1 MSGITLAPPG
11 TILYHCTGPNM
22 SVLMHALCITIS
34 SVPSKHSAFCN
45 YFKRGRRG
53 LLRKIPA
60 QSQSISRKPV
70 SITWR
75 PDTKTL
81 AQKTDTYLNIL
92 CKPKHSTLYS
102 VSNRFILMLLNTN
115 KTQMERIA
123 CVIPPFQR
131 QLQSIVMNLACQAEQ
146 RTSFSP
152 TSTIPAL
159 HIPLTK

>member
-70 SITWR
+70 SITSR

-131 QLQSIVMNLACQAEQ
+131 QLQSIVMNSACQAEQ
-146 RTSFSP
+146 RISFSP

>member
-1 MSGITLAPPG
+1 MYEWDTSAPPG

-22 SVLMHALCITIS
+22 PMLMHALCITIS

-45 YFKRGRRG
+45 YFRRGRRG

-70 SITWR
+70 SVTSR

-115 KTQMERIA
+115 KTQTERIA

-131 QLQSIVMNLACQAEQ
+131 QLESTLMN
-146 RTSFSP
+146 
-152 TSTIPAL
+152 
-159 HIPLTK
+159 